1 MCRRSISRLLLVI
14 GSAMVLFVVV
24 PFMAFIH
31 LGEPLQTE
39 LIASKLVLLPVG
51 AICLAGAA
59 TLGTHHL
66 RH

>member
-1 MCRRSISRLLLVI
+1 MCRRCIRGLLLVM
-14 GSAMVLFVVV
+14 GSAMVLFAVI

-39 LIASKLVLLPVG
+39 LIASKLLLLPVG